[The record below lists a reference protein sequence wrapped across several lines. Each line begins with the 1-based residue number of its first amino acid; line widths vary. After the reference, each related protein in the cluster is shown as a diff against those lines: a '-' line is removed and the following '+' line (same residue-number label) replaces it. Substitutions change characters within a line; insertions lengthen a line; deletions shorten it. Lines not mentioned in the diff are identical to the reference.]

1 MMEPIDVSIV
11 SIQSQSNPAIE
22 KIFCQEVTKNDELGK
37 KSCKTEKKLLYK
49 ASSNPHGSK

>member
-1 MMEPIDVSIV
+1 MMEPFDVLIV

-37 KSCKTEKKLLYK
+37 KSCKTERKLFYK
-49 ASSNPHGSK
+49 ASSW

>member
-1 MMEPIDVSIV
+1 MEPFDVLIV

-37 KSCKTEKKLLYK
+37 KRVAKEKENSCINL
-49 ASSNPHGSK
+49 PHGSK